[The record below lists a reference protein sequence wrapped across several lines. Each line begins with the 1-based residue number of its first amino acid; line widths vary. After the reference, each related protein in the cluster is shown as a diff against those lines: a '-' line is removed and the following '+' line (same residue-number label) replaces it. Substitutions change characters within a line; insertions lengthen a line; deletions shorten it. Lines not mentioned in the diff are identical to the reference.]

1 MFSLFRLLYVSIDSN
16 AEDRGPITN
25 FRPIVAAYY
34 IIYIII
40 IAFFMV
46 SNFIIVYL
54 TRCSMLDSLFCKI
67 PVFTNTTPVTKFV
80 LFFSI
85 CYIIEHIHSAIS
97 TAGHNAPTVFRL
109 FVFNLC

>member
-1 MFSLFRLLYVSIDSN
+1 MSYLYDFLSFTREYIFTGTLESRVPVNMSSRVWTKVHIIIIELLFNLFFRLLYVSIDSN

-46 SNFIIVYL
+46 SSQPYYVY
-54 TRCSMLDSLFCKI
+54 DSR
-67 PVFTNTTPVTKFV
+67 
-80 LFFSI
+80 
-85 CYIIEHIHSAIS
+85 Y
-97 TAGHNAPTVFRL
+97 
-109 FVFNLC
+109 

>member
-1 MFSLFRLLYVSIDSN
+1 MPLKFYEAKCFYCIIFRLLYVSIDSN

-46 SNFIIVYL
+46 KTISRINANISLKKYNCNFNILSYFQGKYI
-54 TRCSMLDSLFCKI
+54 RRFRHSDI
-67 PVFTNTTPVTKFV
+67 PKR
-80 LFFSI
+80 
-85 CYIIEHIHSAIS
+85 
-97 TAGHNAPTVFRL
+97 G
-109 FVFNLC
+109 

>member
-1 MFSLFRLLYVSIDSN
+1 MVKVLIWLYYICFRLLYVSIDSN

-46 SNFIIVYL
+46 S
-54 TRCSMLDSLFCKI
+54 SL
-67 PVFTNTTPVTKFV
+67 
-80 LFFSI
+80 
-85 CYIIEHIHSAIS
+85 
-97 TAGHNAPTVFRL
+97 
-109 FVFNLC
+109 

>member
-1 MFSLFRLLYVSIDSN
+1 MSLVQFRMSQIINEYTFLFFRLLYVSIDSN

-46 SNFIIVYL
+46 RIIIYHL
-54 TRCSMLDSLFCKI
+54 LFNICSQATRS
-67 PVFTNTTPVTKFV
+67 FT
-80 LFFSI
+80 L
-85 CYIIEHIHSAIS
+85 
-97 TAGHNAPTVFRL
+97 
-109 FVFNLC
+109 

>member
-1 MFSLFRLLYVSIDSN
+1 MNIFRRLLYVSIDSN

-46 SNFIIVYL
+46 SIL
-54 TRCSMLDSLFCKI
+54 SQR
-67 PVFTNTTPVTKFV
+67 NT
-80 LFFSI
+80 
-85 CYIIEHIHSAIS
+85 ERHIDYFAS
-97 TAGHNAPTVFRL
+97 
-109 FVFNLC
+109 